1 MLFRAGV
8 VCLAVCVV
16 LCGAAALQAQI
27 EVRSLVPV
35 PDIPGYKTLKA
46 DFHQHTIF
54 SDGRVWPTI
63 RVQEAFRDGLDA
75 IALTDHLEYLPH
87 SEFVKVDHGRSHLVA
102 APVAEQLGIILVP
115 AVEIT
120 RNFWPEHS
128 AHFNALFV
136 TDAAE
141 LNQPELD
148 EALRR
153 ARKQNAFV
161 LWNHPGWRI
170 DKAQWFPRIG
180 KLHAEGLFQGM
191 ELVNGFEFYPEAFP
205 WVDEKRLTIFA
216 NSDIHDPA
224 QPKVQLGKL
233 RPMTLVFARS
243 RDIAGVREALF
254 ERRTAAF
261 VNGEVWGPEQYLVPL
276 WNAAVTVENAEL
288 KAQPSNGFALRLR
301 NTSAIPFN
309 VTVRKV
315 PDWLRARTATV
326 HPESVSLLIASLSPV
341 APAGLQNVEIELE
354 ITNIHVAPGR
364 NLAVRVPLS
373 IQVTP
378 AKKAAQN

>member
-87 SEFVKVDHGRSHLVA
+87 AEFVKVEHGRSHLVA
-102 APVAEQLGIILVP
+102 MPVAEQLGIILVP

-120 RNFWPEHS
+120 RNFFPEHS

-136 TDAAE
+136 TNAAE

-148 EALRR
+148 ESLRR
-153 ARKQNAFV
+153 ARKQDAFV

-170 DKAQWFPRIG
+170 DKAQWFPRIA
-180 KLHAEGLFQGM
+180 KLHAEGLFQGI
-191 ELVNGFEFYPEAFP
+191 ELVNGFEFYPQAFP
-205 WVDEKRLTIFA
+205 WIEEKRLAILA

-224 QPKVQLGKL
+224 QPRAQLGKL
-233 RPMTLVFARS
+233 RPMTLLFARS
-243 RDIAGVREALF
+243 RDLAGVREALF
-254 ERRTAAF
+254 ERRTAALMG
-261 VNGEVWGPEQYLVPL
+261 GELWGAEQYLAPL
-276 WNAAVTVENAEL
+276 WHASVTVENAEL
-288 KAQPSNGFALRLR
+288 KTQAGSGFGLRFR
-301 NTSAIPFN
+301 NPSAIPFE
-309 VTVRKV
+309 VKV
-315 PDWLRARTATV
+315 LKAPEWFRARTATV
-326 HPESVSLLIASLSPV
+326 HPESVSLLVTMIGRNAPV
-341 APAGLQNVEIELE
+341 GAQNVEVELE
-354 ITNIHVAPGR
+354 VTNVHVAPGR
-364 NLAVRVPLS
+364 NLVVRLPLS
-373 IQVTP
+373 IQISP
-378 AKKAAQN
+378 AKKEGQN